1 MVLITTE
8 EYHLVNEDCC
18 QNLQNCRL
26 KFSRGFPSRP
36 KRATGQRRSSSGL
49 YTMKVYITTEENHW
63 TTGPAK
69 LVAQNSQGLTSTLK
83 KATCQRGLLPRP
95 LTRNAKRN
103 LQHHWEDLWTSN
115 IVGGVIK
122 LIAKEFQSTTE

>member
-49 YTMKVYITTEENHW
+49 YTMSTSPPKR

-69 LVAQNSQGLTSTLK
+69 IVAQNSQGLTSTLK

-103 LQHHWEDLWTSN
+103 LQHHWKDLWTSN

-122 LIAKEFQSTTE
+122 FIAKEFQRFKSTTE